1 MDLKFF
7 NLSCRR
13 QCLFDGAQR
22 YLSLFVLNAKMT
34 FSDKD
39 LTFLLMSLSRL
50 PMASLPHHD
59 HFDITATP
67 HRCIIYFPF
76 CLSLRRNQIYH
87 FHPAMDRSCSHAHS
101 QKQTKGEESN
111 AHHTT
116 VPTNKVSHLLQ
127 GASLKAETS

>member
-1 MDLKFF
+1 
-7 NLSCRR
+7 
-13 QCLFDGAQR
+13 
-22 YLSLFVLNAKMT
+22 MT

-76 CLSLRRNQIYH
+76 CLSTPEPNLSFSPRDGQIMLTRP
-87 FHPAMDRSCSHAHS
+87 FA
-101 QKQTKGEESN
+101 K
-111 AHHTT
+111 
-116 VPTNKVSHLLQ
+116 TNK
-127 GASLKAETS
+127 GRGK

>member
-1 MDLKFF
+1 MGLKFF

-13 QCLFDGAQR
+13 QRLFDGAQR

-76 CLSLRRNQIYH
+76 CLSTPEPNLSFSPRDGQIMLTRP
-87 FHPAMDRSCSHAHS
+87 FA
-101 QKQTKGEESN
+101 K
-111 AHHTT
+111 
-116 VPTNKVSHLLQ
+116 TNK
-127 GASLKAETS
+127 GRGK